1 MATFDEMKTAMEEL
15 DDEALLA
22 AAKEIMDNGGADAT
36 SCMQACQEG
45 LEEVG
50 HRFENGE
57 YFVGDLVFAGDLMGQ
72 IMDIIRPALSGDGNE
87 AVGKMILCTV
97 KGDLHDIGKNIVRA
111 MLEAGG
117 MEVLDLGIDVDP
129 QTIVEKAKENGIN
142 IIGLSGVLTLA
153 IDSMKDTVDAFKAAG
168 MRDSVHIIVGG
179 NPVTAEGCEFI
190 GADAWAILPQETV
203 RICREW
209 ALAGK

>member
-1 MATFDEMKTAMEEL
+1 MATFEEMKTAMEEL
-15 DDEALLA
+15 DDETLVA
-22 AAKEIMDNGGADAT
+22 AAEEIMANGGDANA
-36 SCMQACQEG
+36 CMQACQEG

-57 YFVGDLVFAGDLMGQ
+57 YFVGDLVFAGELMGQ
-72 IMDIIRPALSGDGNE
+72 IMDIIRPALSGEGNE
-87 AVGKMILCTV
+87 AIGKMILCTV

-117 MEVLDLGIDVDP
+117 LEVMDLGIDVDP
-129 QTIVEKAKENGIN
+129 ATIVAKAKENDIH
-142 IIGLSGVLTLA
+142 IVGLSGVLTLA
-153 IDSMKDTVDAFKAAG
+153 IDSMKDTVDAFKNAG
-168 MRDSVHIIVGG
+168 MRDDVHIIVGG

-209 ALAGK
+209 ATA

>member
-1 MATFDEMKTAMEEL
+1 MMTLEEMREAMEEL
-15 DDEALLA
+15 DEDVMIEAA
-22 AAKEIMDNGGADAT
+22 EAIMESGGESANL
-36 SCMQACQEG
+36 CMQACQEG

-50 HRFENGE
+50 RRFESGE
-57 YFVGDLVFAGDLMGQ
+57 YFVGDLVFAGELMGRV
-72 IMDIIRPALSGDGNE
+72 MDIIRPALSGDGKE
-87 AVGKMILCTV
+87 AIGKMILCTV

-117 MEVLDLGIDVDP
+117 LEVLDLGIDVAPED
-129 QTIVEKAKENGIN
+129 IVKEAKENGIS

-153 IDSMKDTVDAFKAAG
+153 IDSMKDTVEAFKEAG
-168 MRDSVHIIVGG
+168 LRNDVHIIVGG
-179 NPVTAEGCEFI
+179 NPVTADGCKFI

-209 ALAGK
+209 AVA

>member
-1 MATFDEMKTAMEEL
+1 MMTLEKMREAMEEL
-15 DDEALLA
+15 DEDVMISAAEAIME
-22 AAKEIMDNGGADAT
+22 AKGEGADL
-36 SCMQACQEG
+36 CMQACQEG

-50 HRFENGE
+50 RRFEEGE
-57 YFVGDLVFAGDLMGQ
+57 YFVGDLVFAGELMGRV
-72 IMDIIRPALSGDGNE
+72 MDIIRPALSGEDKE
-87 AVGKMILCTV
+87 AIGKMILCTV

-117 MEVLDLGIDVDP
+117 LEVLDLGIDVAP
-129 QTIVEKAKENGIN
+129 EEVVQKAKENGIK

-153 IDSMKDTVDAFKAAG
+153 IDSMKDTVDAFRAAG
-168 MRDSVHIIVGG
+168 LRDDVHIIVGG
-179 NPVTAEGCEFI
+179 NPVTAEGCGFI

-209 ALAGK
+209 AAA